1 MIMTTALVLRRATA
15 MISATGQQPNSAALV
30 SITVAA
36 QVLGD
41 ITLLLASCQ
50 EISLSDVNDS
60 HQRGV
65 EMDTHP
71 VRLDALSGDPRVVI
85 RVDGIDQ
92 PAALSLQVR
101 LEATALTGEFSVA
114 LLHNFG
120 GITLTARAPVASLR
134 LPLRRLHANSAGW

>member
-1 MIMTTALVLRRATA
+1 M
-15 MISATGQQPNSAALV
+15 

-60 HQRGV
+60 HQRGL

-85 RVDGIDQ
+85 RVNGIDQ

-120 GITLTARAPVASLR
+120 GITLTAQAPVANLR
-134 LPLRRLHANSAGW
+134 LPLRRLHANSGGW